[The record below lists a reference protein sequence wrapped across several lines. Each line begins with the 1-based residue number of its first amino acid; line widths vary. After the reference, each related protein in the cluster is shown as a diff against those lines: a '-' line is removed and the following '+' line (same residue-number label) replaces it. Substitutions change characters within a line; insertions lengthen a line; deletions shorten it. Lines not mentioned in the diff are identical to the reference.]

1 MLWTDTRF
9 FFFKAILYYSL
20 QFFFYRFI
28 IVIKF
33 KMGCIS
39 SKGKVTPVGVTKARA
54 KTKGGTPTTC
64 ITKVKEAW
72 TKDTSSETS
81 KQRTTT
87 TIPVSLFIKPHVQSS
102 QDSSESFPS
111 LKSEK
116 DAKVSTVNKPL
127 PEDSGIHITS
137 ENSSTDSNE
146 VVQVIKP

>member
-1 MLWTDTRF
+1 
-9 FFFKAILYYSL
+9 
-20 QFFFYRFI
+20 
-28 IVIKF
+28 
-33 KMGCIS
+33 MGCTS
-39 SKGKVTPVGVTKARA
+39 SKSKVTPVGVTKARA

-81 KQRTTT
+81 KQQTTT

-116 DAKVSTVNKPL
+116 DAKVSTVNKPW

-137 ENSSTDSNE
+137 EDSSTDSNE